1 MIREA
6 TKSEITDWNKLI
18 TRNPAGGHVFQ
29 TTEWNSFKAISGWQ
43 PLYWV
48 YQHTKA
54 DKPVYF
60 TLLRKS
66 LPAFGTTYVVAKG
79 PELFKL
85 GSLSHKD
92 KATMA
97 KFIGELKAMLVQH
110 DPRALLLKL
119 EPEILADEL
128 DMASLG
134 MIKARADLYFKAT
147 ILVDIDRND
156 DELLASFKQKTRYNI
171 RLAERKGVV
180 VEERPV
186 DTAAVD
192 QMYDMMSA
200 TQARASFYLRPK
212 AIYADYWQRFA
223 NSGLGKLLV
232 ATHEGQDLAFV
243 YLFLYGKR
251 AYYKDGGSY
260 RVKQN
265 LMAPYLLQFRAMQW
279 ARDNGA
285 SVYDTIAVPPRDQLD
300 NPNHH
305 QAGLYRF
312 KSGFNPEVIEFVG
325 AWDLPLSNR
334 YDLWRRAEAYY
345 LAGYMKLNRG
355 NIFW

>member
-6 TKSEITDWNKLI
+6 TKTEMADWDKLLHS
-18 TRNPAGGHVFQ
+18 NPAGGHVFQ
-29 TTEWNSFKAISGWQ
+29 TTEWSSFKATSGWE
-43 PLYWV
+43 PIYWV
-48 YQHTKA
+48 YQHTSS

-66 LPAFGTTYVVAKG
+66 LPAFGTTYVCSKG

-85 GSLSHKD
+85 GPLSHKD
-92 KATMA
+92 STTMA
-97 KFIGELKAMLVQH
+97 KFVAELKAMLIKH

-119 EPEILADEL
+119 EPELLADKL

-134 MIKARADLYFKAT
+134 MVKARADLYFKAT
-147 ILVDIDRND
+147 ILVNIDRSD

-180 VEERPV
+180 VEERE
-186 DTAAVD
+186 VD
-192 QMYDMMSA
+192 QAAIDMMYDMMSA

-223 NSGLGKLLV
+223 DRGLGKLLV
-232 ATHEGQDLAFV
+232 ATHDGQGLAFV
-243 YLFLYGKR
+243 YLFLYGQR

-260 RVKQN
+260 RIKQN

-279 ARDNGA
+279 AHQHGA
-285 SVYDTIAVPPRDQLD
+285 TIYDTIAVPPRDQLD

-312 KSGFNPEVIEFVG
+312 KSGFNPEVVEFVG

-345 LAGYMKLNRG
+345 LAGYMKLNQG